1 MRCYGVN
8 DFDRAVGS
16 GFHRVEVRSLGIAR
30 CRTAR
35 PVDTGVAL
43 RLLPALLELV
53 NSTLAKGSMLL
64 SLVAGPGG
72 T

>member
-1 MRCYGVN
+1 
-8 DFDRAVGS
+8 
-16 GFHRVEVRSLGIAR
+16 
-30 CRTAR
+30 
-35 PVDTGVAL
+35 VDTGVAL